1 MEMSMILP
9 VQQPPTGAASAPQN
23 SAKKAVPAAKTDSK
37 SFEKTLD
44 SVAKKQADQGQD
56 SETNVDTQPETV
68 APVPLSVPLL
78 LIPVFPITTEQSA
91 AEVLGE
97 DGAIPAVGLT
107 NVSEKGTA
115 VQQMMLQNSIT
126 DAAAVEV
133 PQSSQV
139 TSQQAALPESTAT
152 KSSTEP
158 KLMADVATPV
168 IKQTDVVPGQ
178 TSESVDVKNPG
189 LDSKAQPEQTKPW
202 IMGITTNAAV
212 QSEAMVEQPTALN
225 QAAKEQHV
233 ELETTT
239 LSQIIPVAAKASE
252 PQTSETDAEVSPS
265 PASVT
270 VPVLGKIEADLPVE
284 LETKPQQPLQEQVM
298 QQIVQKARVMVQ
310 GNQQT
315 MQMQLKPEHLGQLNL
330 QIVVDNGVVTAKF
343 QAENPQ
349 VKHMLEASMHQ
360 LKQDLQ
366 AQGLKVQQV
375 DVYVGQHGMSFSD
388 FSRRNP
394 NFTLVKSKKVGQV
407 DGEEAEKQFTNERI
421 VADAYQGRTT
431 SGVDYKV

>member
-1 MEMSMILP
+1 MDMSMILP
-9 VQQPPTGAASAPQN
+9 VKQPPTGAANAPQN
-23 SAKKAVPAAKTDSK
+23 SAKKAGPAAKTDSK

-68 APVPLSVPLL
+68 ASVPLL
-78 LIPVFPITTEQSA
+78 LTPVFPITAEQAA
-91 AEVLGE
+91 AEVLVE
-97 DGAIPAVGLT
+97 DGEIPAVGLT
-107 NVSEKGTA
+107 NISEKGAA
-115 VQQMMLQNSIT
+115 VQQMMLQSIT
-126 DAAAVEV
+126 DAAAAEV
-133 PQSSQV
+133 LQSSQV
-139 TSQQAALPESTAT
+139 TSQQAAPSESTAT

-158 KLMADVATPV
+158 KLIADVAAPV
-168 IKQTDVVPGQ
+168 IKQTDVVPSQ
-178 TSESVDVKNPG
+178 TSKSVDVKHPG

-202 IMGITTNAAV
+202 IVGITTSAAV
-212 QSEAMVEQPTALN
+212 QSEATVNQTTALN

-233 ELETTT
+233 ELDITT
-239 LSQIIPVAAKASE
+239 LSQIVPVAAKASE
-252 PQTSETDAEVSPS
+252 PQTSEADAEVSPS

-270 VPVLGKIEADLPVE
+270 VPAFGKIEADMPAE

-298 QQIVQKARVMVQ
+298 QQIVQKARVMVN

-349 VKHMLEASMHQ
+349 VKQILEASMHQ

-394 NFTLVKSKKVGQV
+394 NFTLVKSKKVGQI
-407 DGEEAEKQFTNERI
+407 DGEDAEKQFTNERMI
-421 VADAYQGRTT
+421 ANAYQGHTT

>member
-1 MEMSMILP
+1 MDMSMILP
-9 VQQPPTGAASAPQN
+9 VKQPPTGAANAPQN
-23 SAKKAVPAAKTDSK
+23 SAKKAGPAAKTDSK

-56 SETNVDTQPETV
+56 SETNVDAQPETV
-68 APVPLSVPLL
+68 ASVPLL
-78 LIPVFPITTEQSA
+78 LTPVFPITAEQAA
-91 AEVLGE
+91 AEVLVE
-97 DGAIPAVGLT
+97 DGEIPAVGLT
-107 NVSEKGTA
+107 NISEKGAA
-115 VQQMMLQNSIT
+115 VQQMMLQSIT
-126 DAAAVEV
+126 DAAAAEV
-133 PQSSQV
+133 LQSSQV
-139 TSQQAALPESTAT
+139 TSQQAAPSESTAT

-158 KLMADVATPV
+158 KLIADVAAPV
-168 IKQTDVVPGQ
+168 IKQTDVVPSQ
-178 TSESVDVKNPG
+178 TSKSVDVKHPG

-202 IMGITTNAAV
+202 IVGITTSAAV
-212 QSEAMVEQPTALN
+212 QSEATVNQTTALN

-233 ELETTT
+233 ELDITT
-239 LSQIIPVAAKASE
+239 LSQIVPVAAKASE
-252 PQTSETDAEVSPS
+252 PQTSEADAEVSPS

-270 VPVLGKIEADLPVE
+270 VPAFGKIEADMPAE

-298 QQIVQKARVMVQ
+298 QQIVQKARVMVN

-349 VKHMLEASMHQ
+349 VKQILEASMHQ

-394 NFTLVKSKKVGQV
+394 NFTLVKSKKVGQI
-407 DGEEAEKQFTNERI
+407 DGEDAEKQFTNERMI
-421 VADAYQGRTT
+421 ANAYQGHTT

>member
-1 MEMSMILP
+1 MDMSMILP
-9 VQQPPTGAASAPQN
+9 VQQPPTGAANAPQN
-23 SAKKAVPAAKTDSK
+23 SAKKAGPTANTDSK

-56 SETNVDTQPETV
+56 SETNVDAQPETV
-68 APVPLSVPLL
+68 ASVPLL
-78 LIPVFPITTEQSA
+78 LTPVFPITAEQAA
-91 AEVLGE
+91 AEVLVE
-97 DGAIPAVGLT
+97 DGEIPAVGLT
-107 NVSEKGTA
+107 NISEKGAA
-115 VQQMMLQNSIT
+115 VQQMMLQSIT
-126 DAAAVEV
+126 DAAAAEV
-133 PQSSQV
+133 LQSSQV
-139 TSQQAALPESTAT
+139 TSQQAAPSESTAT

-158 KLMADVATPV
+158 KLIADVAAPV
-168 IKQTDVVPGQ
+168 IKQTDVVPSQ
-178 TSESVDVKNPG
+178 TSKSVDVKHPG

-202 IMGITTNAAV
+202 IVGITTSAAV
-212 QSEAMVEQPTALN
+212 QSEATVNQTTALN

-233 ELETTT
+233 ELDITT
-239 LSQIIPVAAKASE
+239 LSQIVPVAAKASE
-252 PQTSETDAEVSPS
+252 PQTSEADAEVSPS

-270 VPVLGKIEADLPVE
+270 VPAFGKIEADMPAE

-298 QQIVQKARVMVQ
+298 QQIVQKARVMVN

-349 VKHMLEASMHQ
+349 VKQILEASMHQ

-394 NFTLVKSKKVGQV
+394 NFTLVKSKKVGQI
-407 DGEEAEKQFTNERI
+407 DGEDAEKQFTNERMI
-421 VADAYQGRTT
+421 ANAYQGHTT

>member
-1 MEMSMILP
+1 
-9 VQQPPTGAASAPQN
+9 
-23 SAKKAVPAAKTDSK
+23 
-37 SFEKTLD
+37 
-44 SVAKKQADQGQD
+44 VA
-56 SETNVDTQPETV
+56 
-68 APVPLSVPLL
+68 SVPLL
-78 LIPVFPITTEQSA
+78 LTPVFPITAEQAA
-91 AEVLGE
+91 AEVLVE
-97 DGAIPAVGLT
+97 DGEIPAVGLT
-107 NVSEKGTA
+107 NISEKGAA
-115 VQQMMLQNSIT
+115 VQQMMLQSIT
-126 DAAAVEV
+126 DAAAAEV
-133 PQSSQV
+133 LQSSQV
-139 TSQQAALPESTAT
+139 TSQQAAPSESTAT

-158 KLMADVATPV
+158 KLIADVAAPV
-168 IKQTDVVPGQ
+168 IKQTDVVPSQ
-178 TSESVDVKNPG
+178 TSKSVDVKHPG

-202 IMGITTNAAV
+202 IVGITTSAAV
-212 QSEAMVEQPTALN
+212 QSEATVNQTTALN

-233 ELETTT
+233 ELDITT
-239 LSQIIPVAAKASE
+239 LSQIVPVAAKASE
-252 PQTSETDAEVSPS
+252 PQTSEADAEVSPS

-270 VPVLGKIEADLPVE
+270 VPAFGKIEADMPAE

-298 QQIVQKARVMVQ
+298 QQIVQKARVMVN

-349 VKHMLEASMHQ
+349 VKQILEASMHQ

-394 NFTLVKSKKVGQV
+394 NFTLVKSKKVGQI
-407 DGEEAEKQFTNERI
+407 DGEDAEKQFTNERMI
-421 VADAYQGRTT
+421 ANAYQGHTT